1 MDALGLKFTHMFRQ
15 LLPRRLRFERGN
27 QRFEH
32 HRGFTGAGDACH
44 RHEPAARNINVQ
56 RLDRMQLAGCHA
68 DVAKVEHLRF
78 RHALTDARAHII
90 GQERRNTTTWI
101 RRHFVYRA
109 LLDHMPAFGAGN
121 RSHFNEMVGGFE
133 HAHVMV
139 HDHHGIAVRH

>member
-1 MDALGLKFTHMFRQ
+1 
-15 LLPRRLRFERGN
+15 
-27 QRFEH
+27 
-32 HRGFTGAGDACH
+32 
-44 RHEPAARNINVQ
+44 
-56 RLDRMQLAGCHA
+56 MQLAGCHA

-78 RHALTDARAHII
+78 RHALTDVRAHII

-109 LLDHMPAFGAGN
+109 LRDHMPAFGAGN
-121 RSHFNEMVGGFE
+121 RSHFNEMAGGFE